1 MGLDSAY
8 GIGSLKPGVCTSST
22 RPSSPFEGQMIYE
35 TDTDILAIWNGTAW
49 RYIAAATATSGS
61 ILQVKTFTYGS
72 GQYTQATAG
81 TTFVDTQLSV
91 SITPVST
98 SSKVL
103 ILVQHYAYIA
113 DASAALQLQ
122 LMRGATVIANTGY
135 LGNGNSANNDGGFT
149 MMYVDSP
156 STTSATTY
164 KTQFCRASGTGAV
177 YLGRISSEET
187 ITVMEIAG

>member
-1 MGLDSAY
+1 MAISNNST
-8 GIGSLKPGVCTSST
+8 GSRPGVCTSTT
-22 RPSSPFEGQMIYE
+22 RPTAPYEGQMIYE
-35 TDTDILAIWNGTAW
+35 TDTDTVVVWNGTAW
-49 RYIAAATATSGS
+49 RYIAATTATSGS
-61 ILQVKTFTYGS
+61 ILQVKTFTYGG
-72 GQYTQATAG
+72 GQYTQGTAG

-98 SSKVL
+98 SSKIL

-113 DASAALQLQ
+113 DSGAALQLQ
-122 LMRGATVIANTGY
+122 LLRGATVVANTGY
-135 LGNGNSANNDGGFT
+135 FGNGNSANNDGGFT

-164 KTQFCRASGTGAV
+164 KTQFCRASGTGSV

-187 ITVMEIAG
+187 ITLMEIAG

>member
-1 MGLDSAY
+1 MAISNNSTGLR
-8 GIGSLKPGVCTSST
+8 PGVCTSST
-22 RPSSPFEGQMIYE
+22 RPTAPYEGQMIYE
-35 TDTDILAIWNGTAW
+35 TDTDTVVVWNGTSW
-49 RYIAAATATSGS
+49 RYIAATTATSGS

-72 GQYTQATAG
+72 GQYTQGTAG
-81 TTFVDTQLSV
+81 PTFVDTQLSV

-113 DASAALQLQ
+113 DAGASLQLQ
-122 LMRGATVIANTGY
+122 LLRGATVVANTGY

-164 KTQFCRASGTGAV
+164 KTQFCRAGGTGAV

-187 ITVMEIAG
+187 ITLMEIAA

>member
-1 MGLDSAY
+1 MAISNNNT
-8 GIGSLKPGVCTSST
+8 GIRTGVCTSST
-22 RPSSPFEGQMIYE
+22 RPTAPYEGQMIYE
-35 TDTDILAIWNGTAW
+35 TDTDTVVVWNGTAW
-49 RYIAAATATSGS
+49 RYIAATTATSGS

-103 ILVQHYAYIA
+103 VLVQHYAYIA
-113 DASAALQLQ
+113 DAGASLQLQ
-122 LMRGATVIANTGY
+122 LMRGATVVANTGY
-135 LGNGNSANNDGGFT
+135 LSNGNSANNDGGFT

-187 ITVMEIAG
+187 ITLMEIAA